1 VPWLQF
7 AAAHGA
13 SQVQRRLPDVG
24 QRKEVLWT
32 FPKIPE
38 SGVKTVIGS
47 RAASVGG
54 SFRVFRALG
63 LVRSGIL

>member
-1 VPWLQF
+1 VMLVLEVGVPWLQF

-47 RAASVGG
+47 
-54 SFRVFRALG
+54 
-63 LVRSGIL
+63 